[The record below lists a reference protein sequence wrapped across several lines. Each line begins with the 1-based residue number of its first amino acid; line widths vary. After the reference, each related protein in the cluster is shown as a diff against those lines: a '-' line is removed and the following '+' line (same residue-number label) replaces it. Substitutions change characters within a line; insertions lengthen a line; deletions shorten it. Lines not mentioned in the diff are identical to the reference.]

1 MSPKASRATRLVA
14 LLRGINVGGRNK
26 LPMADLRRIAL
37 QCGWTD
43 VATFIQSGNLLFT
56 AAIDQI
62 AAAKTLERA
71 IAEDLGFAVPVVV
84 RQLAALR
91 ADLAACPLAA
101 ALCERPGHL
110 HLGVSREPF
119 PKSLPAAL
127 APYCKAGEQIAVRGG
142 ALWVDF
148 TGGVARSKLTS
159 AVLDRAVG
167 GTVTLRNSRT
177 IAAIAAMPG

>member
-1 MSPKASRATRLVA
+1 
-14 LLRGINVGGRNK
+14 
-26 LPMADLRRIAL
+26 
-37 QCGWTD
+37 
-43 VATFIQSGNLLFT
+43 
-56 AAIDQI
+56 
-62 AAAKTLERA
+62 
-71 IAEDLGFAVPVVV
+71 
-84 RQLAALR
+84 
-91 ADLAACPLAA
+91 
-101 ALCERPGHL
+101 
-110 HLGVSREPF
+110 
-119 PKSLPAAL
+119 

>member
-101 ALCERPGHL
+101 ALCERPCHL
-110 HLGVSREPF
+110 HLGVSRE
-119 PKSLPAAL
+119 
-127 APYCKAGEQIAVRGG
+127 
-142 ALWVDF
+142 
-148 TGGVARSKLTS
+148 
-159 AVLDRAVG
+159 
-167 GTVTLRNSRT
+167 
-177 IAAIAAMPG
+177 